1 MDVILLE
8 KVANL
13 GNLGDK
19 VSVKPGYARNYLLP
33 QGKAKS
39 ATAKNLKEFEER
51 RAELERNAAEVL
63 ATAQARAEQLAAL
76 KLEIAHQAGEEGK
89 LFGSV
94 TGAEISK
101 CITDAGVG
109 VAKSEIRL
117 PNGPLR
123 ELGDHEVAIHLHTD
137 VTTHVTISVVAEE

>member
-13 GNLGDK
+13 GDLGDK

-33 QGKAKS
+33 QKKAKA
-39 ATAKNLKEFEER
+39 ATAENLKEFEES
-51 RAELERNAAEVL
+51 RAELERIAAEAL
-63 ATAQARAEQLAAL
+63 ATAEARAEQLATI

-94 TGAEISK
+94 TGAEIAAT
-101 CITDAGVG
+101 ITEAGVE
-109 VAKSEIRL
+109 VAKSEVRL
-117 PNGPLR
+117 PVGPLR
-123 ELGDHEVAIHLHTD
+123 ELGDHEVTIQLHTD
-137 VTTHVTISVVAEE
+137 VSCDVTVVIVAEE

>member
-13 GNLGDK
+13 GGLGDK

-33 QGKAKS
+33 QGKAKA
-39 ATAKNLKEFEER
+39 ATAANLKEFEER
-51 RAELERNAAEVL
+51 RAELERVAAEVL
-63 ATAQARAEQLAAL
+63 SVAQARAEKLASVTV
-76 KLEIAHQAGEEGK
+76 EIAHQAGEEGK

-94 TGAEISK
+94 TGADIAK
-101 CITDAGVG
+101 AITDAGVE
-109 VAKSEIRL
+109 VTKSEIRL

-123 ELGDHEVAIHLHTD
+123 ELGEHEVSIVLHTD
-137 VTTHVTISVVAEE
+137 VSSSVTVSVVAEE